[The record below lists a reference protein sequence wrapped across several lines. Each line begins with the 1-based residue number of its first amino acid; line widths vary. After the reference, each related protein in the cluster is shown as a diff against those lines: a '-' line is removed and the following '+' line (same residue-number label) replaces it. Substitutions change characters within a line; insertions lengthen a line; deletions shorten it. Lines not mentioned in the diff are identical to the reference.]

1 MLRGYTTV
9 YILKKLQR
17 SLLNPAAQMSDLV
30 KTSLRI
36 RQEVKNLVLSSFVCS
51 YAGVTSEAV
60 ENKYRA
66 FLNSSFLNNFYLFTG
81 ATLKKWFIQI

>member
-1 MLRGYTTV
+1 
-9 YILKKLQR
+9 
-17 SLLNPAAQMSDLV
+17 MSDLV

-60 ENKYRA
+60 ENKYPA
-66 FLNSSFLNNFYLFTG
+66 FSKFFFFKQFLSFHVRG
-81 ATLKKWFIQI
+81 IEKWFIQI